1 MSKIAV
7 IAVVGPTASG
17 KTKLGFEIAKAVGG
31 EVVSCDSMQI
41 YRTMDVATA
50 KPTLEE
56 MDGVPHHLVDILP
69 PETPFSLAEYV
80 RLASETIDGIHAR
93 GHVPVLVGG
102 TGLYADTLLQG
113 IQLCD
118 QGEDP
123 AYRESL
129 AAVAAAQGGEKL
141 MEMLRA
147 CDPEYARGVH
157 ANNIPR
163 LIRALEVYHT
173 TGIPLSEHIR
183 RSRPQE
189 APYDTF
195 WLGLRF
201 HDRSK
206 LYDRINRRV
215 DLMMENGLV
224 QEARAAYETRMST
237 AAQAIGCK
245 ELYPYFDGQKTLEE
259 CVETLKQSTR
269 RYAKRQLTWFSRN
282 PQIHWLEPDCQDWP
296 ELVGNALQMLMNSH
310 LFSDILYPGEI
321 GL

>member
-17 KTKLGFEIAKAVGG
+17 KTKLGVEIAKAVSG

-41 YRTMDVATA
+41 YKTMDVATA

-56 MDGVPHHLVDILP
+56 MDGVLHHLVDILP
-69 PETPFSLAEYV
+69 PEKPFSLAEYV
-80 RLASETIDGIHAR
+80 RLASETIADIHAR

-123 AYRESL
+123 VYREKL
-129 AAVAAAQGGEKL
+129 AAVAAAEGGEKL
-141 MEMLRA
+141 MEMLLE
-147 CDPEYARGVH
+147 CDPAYAAGVH

-173 TGIPLSEHIR
+173 TGLPLSEHIR
-183 RSRPQE
+183 RSRPDS

-206 LYDRINRRV
+206 LYDKINSRV
-215 DLMMENGLV
+215 DMMMENGLLE
-224 QEARAAYETRMST
+224 EARAAYETRMST

-245 ELYPYFDGQKTLEE
+245 ELFPYFDGEKTLEE
-259 CVETLKQSTR
+259 CIETLKQSTR

-282 PQIHWLEPDCQDWP
+282 QKIHWLEPDCQTWP
-296 ELVGNALQMLMNSH
+296 ELVGNAIEMLMNSH
-310 LFSDILYPGEI
+310 FFSDILYPGEI

>member
-1 MSKIAV
+1 
-7 IAVVGPTASG
+7 
-17 KTKLGFEIAKAVGG
+17 
-31 EVVSCDSMQI
+31 
-41 YRTMDVATA
+41 MDVATA

-80 RLASETIDGIHAR
+80 RLASDTIDGIHAR

-215 DLMMENGLV
+215 DEMVAQGLED
-224 QEARAAYETRMST
+224 EARRVLPYRHTNALNTVGYKEMFQYMDGEWDLET
-237 AAQAIGCK
+237 A
-245 ELYPYFDGQKTLEE
+245 
-259 CVETLKQSTR
+259 VEKIKQHTR
-269 RYAKRQLTWFSRN
+269 IYSRKQMTWFRRD
-282 PQIHWLEPDCQDWP
+282 PDIHWFHPDDRAGIKNLLEKA
-296 ELVGNALQMLMNSH
+296 V
-310 LFSDILYPGEI
+310 IR
-321 GL
+321 